1 LIDATITIPAMV
13 QGRCVADARG
23 RWYGKIDMHGDGIA
37 IDLSRCTFNANF
49 REPSRSGPTHLFLWI
64 NAKPGDNLEGAQ
76 GIIRCFVSQLLLQNW
91 DFDCAFIDRNEVE
104 RVYTHETS
112 QLCKLFERLLI
123 SALNNMTIFCI
134 IDGISWFENN
144 ERCMN
149 VRIVRLSLRQ
159 LVDKLQQNSRGVNLK
174 VFVTSPK
181 RSRSAD
187 SWSVPG
193 DRLVMPADVG
203 GNGQGSNV
211 LHMTGATQRIMGSQ
225 RGNEPEQWAVGAQ
238 MAY

>member
-1 LIDATITIPAMV
+1 M
-13 QGRCVADARG
+13 QQSRFQQWFKADASQ
-23 RWYGKIDMHGDGIA
+23 MLVVDGMEK
-37 IDLSRCTFNANF
+37 STCTATASPLTYLAALLTQTLESLPAAVPLTFF
-49 REPSRSGPTHLFLWI
+49 CGLH
-64 NAKPGDNLEGAQ
+64 AKPEDNLEGAQ

-91 DFDCAFIDRNEVE
+91 EFDCAFIDRNEVE

-123 SALNNMTIFCI
+123 STLNNMTIFCI

-149 VRIVRLSLRQ
+149 VRIVMLSLRQ

-238 MAY
+238 NAY